1 MTESTSRGPRVR
13 VTRHLHFSAGHRL
26 HRPEL
31 TDEENR
37 ELYGPCSNPSGHG
50 HNYDLE
56 VTVEGRVDPGT
67 GFVIDLSRLK
77 ELVRGRVVEDV
88 DHANLNVDVP
98 WMEGRVPT
106 TENLA
111 VAIWNRLEGR
121 LDGADL
127 VSVKLWET
135 DRNVVEYR
143 GE

>member
-1 MTESTSRGPRVR
+1 MTGEPRVR

-26 HRPEL
+26 HLPDL

-37 ELYGPCSNPSGHG
+37 ELYGPCANPSGHG

-56 VTVEGRVDPGT
+56 VTVAGRVDPET

-77 ELVRGRVVEDV
+77 ELVNRSVVDDV
-88 DHANLNVDVP
+88 DHQNLNVDVP

-121 LDGADL
+121 LDGAEL

-135 DRNVVEYR
+135 DRNVVEYC